1 MNVAICDDEKVWQ
14 DEIKQY
20 IYEYGKSRKVEMF
33 VQCFSDGQT
42 CINETSGKYDIIF
55 MDFQMAAVNG
65 IETAEKIRQTN
76 SDSAIIFISAYPQ
89 IAMDA
94 FEVKTFRFLA
104 KPINVDKLFKAI
116 DDYRKEVAE
125 EHRFLIFKTHD
136 RTIRIKISDIIW
148 AEARKNHTLIHTLK
162 EDVEVLI
169 NLKAVERKL
178 PQDKFFRC
186 HNAYITSFGHIKHH
200 NNTEIHYNDDSI
212 SYISRHRIAKFRSA
226 LVEYI
231 ENNKSGEAV

>member
-14 DEIKQY
+14 EEIKRY
-20 IYEYGKSRKVEMF
+20 LYEYGKSRRVEMF

-42 CINETSGKYDIIF
+42 CIKETSGKYDIIF
-55 MDFQMAAVNG
+55 MDFQMAVVNG
-65 IETAEKIRQTN
+65 KETAKKIRQTN
-76 SDSAIIFISAYPQ
+76 SDSAIIFISAYPLV
-89 IAMDA
+89 AMDV

-104 KPINVDKLFKAI
+104 KPINVDKLFTAI
-116 DDYRKEVAE
+116 DDYRKESAE
-125 EHRFLIFKTHD
+125 EHFLLLKAHD

-200 NNTEIHYNDDSI
+200 NNTEIHYNDGSI
-212 SYISRHRIAKFRSA
+212 IYISRHRLAKFRSA
-226 LVEYI
+226 LEEYI
-231 ENNKSGEAV
+231 ENNESGETV